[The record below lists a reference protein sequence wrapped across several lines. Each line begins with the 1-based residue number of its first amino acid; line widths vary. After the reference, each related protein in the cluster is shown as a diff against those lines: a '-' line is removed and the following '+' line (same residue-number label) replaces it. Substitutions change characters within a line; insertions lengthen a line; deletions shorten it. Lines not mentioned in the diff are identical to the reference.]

1 MNKKHLSL
9 VVLVVVLSLAG
20 CRGVD
25 EEENQTTPIPG
36 SEAQVS
42 HARLD
47 LSQRTGLDSSDIEL
61 VSVQA
66 VNFNDTS
73 LGVTRPGEVYA
84 PVITPGYVIQ
94 LEAADQ
100 VYQYHT
106 DKEDRLVIYQIT
118 VTSTTSVSNTT
129 STLTET
135 VFPVIPGEIM
145 DGKPWMPA
153 D

>member
-1 MNKKHLSL
+1 MNKKYLL
-9 VVLVVVLSLAG
+9 LIVLTVILSLAG
-20 CRGVD
+20 CRGRDD
-25 EEENQTTPIPG
+25 EGNQTTPVPG

-42 HARLD
+42 LARQD
-47 LSQRTGLDSSDIEL
+47 LSQRTGLDSSAIEL
-61 VSVQA
+61 VSVQE

-84 PVITPGYVIQ
+84 PVVTPGYVIQ
-94 LEAADQ
+94 LEADDQ

-145 DGKPWMPA
+145 DGKPWMPV